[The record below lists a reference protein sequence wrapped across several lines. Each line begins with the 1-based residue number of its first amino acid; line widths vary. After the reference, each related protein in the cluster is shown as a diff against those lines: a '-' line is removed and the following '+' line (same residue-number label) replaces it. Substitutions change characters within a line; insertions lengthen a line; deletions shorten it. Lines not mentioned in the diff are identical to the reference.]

1 MKVANPYSHSLSVC
15 LSVTNFDLKRINELK
30 ILNGVFIDGKQQHGF
45 TKNKSTV
52 IAGLVL
58 QSLIARAMDDDCYVA
73 PADLPRLA
81 PFIGGMKFA
90 TQISHPLYR

>member
-15 LSVTNFDLKRINELK
+15 LSVTNFDLKRINELE

-52 IAGLVL
+52 TAGLVL
-58 QSLIARAMDDDCYVA
+58 QSLITNA
-73 PADLPRLA
+73 
-81 PFIGGMKFA
+81 IN
-90 TQISHPLYR
+90 TE